1 MKEFDYSAMISNIPI
16 NEGDT
21 VDVVSDML
29 SIAVYCKENDLLFDP
44 NKFID
49 CLCKA
54 GGENGTVLIRAFSQD
69 FCKKKIMGLFIKP

>member
-29 SIAVYCKENDLLFDP
+29 SIAVYCKENDLLFRP
-44 NKFID
+44 
-49 CLCKA
+49 
-54 GGENGTVLIRAFSQD
+54 E
-69 FCKKKIMGLFIKP
+69 